1 MAMGKKEFCSICSS
15 PIRLFHRYQCQ
26 VCGDIVCK
34 KCCHKEKVVRAI
46 IRSMDKLP
54 NVICNRCLFVRQ
66 TSQREEDISDNVVPD
81 EPNWYEGLLCDS
93 CFHF

>member
-1 MAMGKKEFCSICSS
+1 MGKKEFCTICSS
-15 PIRLFHRYQCQ
+15 PIRLFRRYQCQ

-34 KCCHKEKVVRAI
+34 NCCHKEKVVRAI

-66 TSQREEDISDNVVPD
+66 TSQREEGVSDSSAPE

-93 CFHF
+93 YCYF